1 MERDG
6 GGHVLKATSEADNS
20 ISSLP
25 CLSLSV
31 TYLPPA
37 SLGMSI
43 RLLIEE
49 GVVIKLTFRGNGTD
63 VPSILMGSGEL
74 WLGGEALGTVP
85 RAAWFVLIVNATL
98 GDGNWSMRVD
108 SEIHRVLIGVWG
120 EVDQIELKSAGAVGA
135 SWFADD
141 VVLGRGIV
149 DDGPE
154 AETGSSAVALAAGL
168 ALGGVALIAI
178 VIVYI
183 LWKRRRDV
191 EEPPPV

>member
-1 MERDG
+1 
-6 GGHVLKATSEADNS
+6 
-20 ISSLP
+20 
-25 CLSLSV
+25 
-31 TYLPPA
+31 
-37 SLGMSI
+37 MSI
-43 RLLIEE
+43 RLLIDE

-63 VPSILMGSGEL
+63 VLSILMGFGQLS
-74 WLGGEALGTVP
+74 LGGKSLGTVR

-135 SWFADD
+135 SWLADD

-154 AETGSSAVALAAGL
+154 PETGSSVVALAAGL
-168 ALGGVALIAI
+168 TLGGLALIAI
-178 VIVYI
+178 VIAYI
-183 LWKRRRDV
+183 FWKRRRDI